1 MKIELHIPVEQY
13 GFVSIT
19 TEDTDPSETR
29 DLYTRYAEAFK
40 DGMGVPDKDFNALLD
55 EYVKSRQVVNG
66 QELYEQMNGA
76 QKAIIQA
83 LKRSYKRIGK

>member
-13 GFVSIT
+13 GFVSIV

-29 DLYTRYAEAFK
+29 DLYARYAEAFK
-40 DGMGVPDKDFNALLD
+40 DGMGVADKDFNALLD
-55 EYVKSRQVVNG
+55 QYLTTKTVVNG
-66 QELYEQMNGA
+66 QEVYERMNGA